1 MKTDAETLKE
11 VDEILSEFC
20 PEGTTVEKARFV
32 KPFEAFLRRL
42 RLRRARRRRRLEAER
57 FRVSFHLNVIRA
69 VYLRGRSRNP

>member
-32 KPFEAFLRRL
+32 TLTIRNAGSYIHSLDSTVAADAF
-42 RLRRARRRRRLEAER
+42 ARDPLPPEELKRETL
-57 FRVSFHLNVIRA
+57 
-69 VYLRGRSRNP
+69 